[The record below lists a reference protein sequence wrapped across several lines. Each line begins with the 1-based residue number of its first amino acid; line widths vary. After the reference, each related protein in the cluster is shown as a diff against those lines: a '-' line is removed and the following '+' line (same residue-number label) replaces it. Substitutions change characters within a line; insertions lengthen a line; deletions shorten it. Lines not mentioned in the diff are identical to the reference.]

1 MTCDMGYYTC
11 SAGDQAEVR
20 QVLNLD
26 QVSTQLVS
34 TQSTQLDTSLPK
46 RDMSQLL
53 PWASGVSGE

>member
-46 RDMSQLL
+46 
-53 PWASGVSGE
+53 